1 MKKEQPS
8 AAWRTG
14 WDTAE
19 EGRAASTNPYRGKED
34 KEDFDKGFYAWLMWN
49 QENVRRWNCDGETAT
64 RE

>member
-14 WDTAE
+14 WFAAE
-19 EGRAASTNPYRGKED
+19 AGRAASTNPYRGKED

-49 QENVRRWNCDGETAT
+49 QENMTQ
-64 RE
+64 